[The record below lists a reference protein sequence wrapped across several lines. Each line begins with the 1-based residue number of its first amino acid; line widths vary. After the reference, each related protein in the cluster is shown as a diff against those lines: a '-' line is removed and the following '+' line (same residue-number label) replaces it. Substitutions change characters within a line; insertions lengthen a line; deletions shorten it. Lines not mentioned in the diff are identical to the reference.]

1 MTSDTRKGG
10 RRLANRHDA
19 LFRALLEDPGRC
31 TTLIREYLPDD
42 IRALLSDEPPQL
54 LDGTYVDEDMRTI
67 QSDRLF
73 QVRLKTGQPAFVY
86 TLLEHKSAADPRTPL
101 QLLGYQVRI
110 WERYAQNRAD
120 RLRALPPNIPIVF
133 YHGREPWT
141 APRSIFEAI
150 DDSDGLRPFVRA
162 MEYIL
167 HDLGRMET
175 ERLSEDA
182 TLRAGLAALK
192 FAFSGG
198 ASVEELRRLLA
209 ALPDGDRFEIMVIQ
223 YIVAVHEMQPA
234 ALEEALRAAKPERW
248 EALMGTVA
256 EAWTKRALAE
266 GEARGE
272 ARGKA
277 EGLAR
282 GEARGKA
289 EGLAEGEAK
298 SLTRLLERRFGPLP
312 GPVRDRITAASLEQ
326 LDTWLD
332 AILDA
337 PSLEALFG
345 EPDIH

>member
-1 MTSDTRKGG
+1 M
-10 RRLANRHDA
+10 
-19 LFRALLEDPGRC
+19 
-31 TTLIREYLPDD
+31 
-42 IRALLSDEPPQL
+42 
-54 LDGTYVDEDMRTI
+54 
-67 QSDRLF
+67 
-73 QVRLKTGQPAFVY
+73 
-86 TLLEHKSAADPRTPL
+86 
-101 QLLGYQVRI
+101 LGYQVRI

-120 RLRALPPNIPIVF
+120 RLRALPPIIPIVF

-141 APRSIFEAI
+141 VPRSIFEAI
-150 DDSDGLRPFVRA
+150 DESDELRPFVRA
-162 MEYIL
+162 MEYVL

-175 ERLSEDA
+175 ERLSA
-182 TLRAGLAALK
+182 NAALRAGLAALK

-198 ASVEELRRLLA
+198 TPVEELSRLLA
-209 ALPDGDRFEIMVIQ
+209 ALPDGDRFEITVIQ

-256 EAWTKRALAE
+256 ETWTKQALAVGLAV

-289 EGLAEGEAK
+289 AG
-298 SLTRLLERRFGPLP
+298 LTRLLERRFGPLP
-312 GPVRDRITAASLEQ
+312 RPVRDRIAAASLKQ

-337 PSLEALFG
+337 PSLEAVFG
-345 EPDIH
+345 GPDIH